1 MKRNTLLLTFT
12 AIASFFGGA
21 LSNLNSQERFDDQV
35 RGDFFA
41 GFAGNDEAL
50 QRGMK
55 RALATLEKEPKHAEA
70 MVWAGAGFF
79 YQSGKLFNQGDMEK
93 GGALYGKGLGMMK
106 QAVALEPKNFGVRIP
121 RAATLMAA
129 SRGMPPQMAKPLMED
144 AVSDYLAVY
153 EIQKGYLEKI
163 GDHPRGELL
172 FGLGDGYSRLGNV
185 ERAEFFFGEVRKQM
199 PDSVYAKRAAK
210 WFETKQP
217 LPAAQAQCVG
227 CHTGK

>member
-1 MKRNTLLLTFT
+1 MKRNTLLLIFT
-12 AIASFFGGA
+12 AVASFFGGA
-21 LSNLNSQERFDDQV
+21 LSNLNSQERFDHKV

-41 GFAGNDEAL
+41 GFAGNEEAL
-50 QRGMK
+50 QRAMK
-55 RALATLEKEPKHAEA
+55 LSLATLEKEPNHAEA

-79 YQSGKLFNQGDMEK
+79 FQSGQFFSKGDMEK
-93 GGALYGKGLGMMK
+93 GGALYGKGIGMMK
-106 QAVALEPKNFGVRIP
+106 QAVVMEPNNIGVRIP
-121 RAATLMAA
+121 RAATLMAGTQ
-129 SRGMPPQMAKPLMED
+129 GMPPQMAKPLLED

-153 EIQKGYLEKI
+153 ELQKNMLDKMGT
-163 GDHPRGELL
+163 HPRGELL
-172 FGLGDGYSRLGNV
+172 FGLANGYSRIGNT
-185 ERAEFFFGEVRKQM
+185 EKAEFFFGEVRKQM